1 MEDKKI
7 IDMEPEYNVTDST
20 EKKGFIAKMK
30 ENHPVVY
37 KVVRGIA
44 IGGAALAGG
53 LLVITLAKGRSSDS
67 EDDDSIEADPDDY
80 TVSDADAPFDT
91 EE

>member
-7 IDMEPEYNVTDST
+7 IDMEPKYNVTDST
-20 EKKGFIAKMK
+20 EKKSFIAKMK

-53 LLVITLAKGRSSDS
+53 LLVIALAKGRSSDS

>member
-20 EKKGFIAKMK
+20 EKKSFIAKMK

-53 LLVITLAKGRSSDS
+53 LLVIAMAKGRSSDS

>member
-1 MEDKKI
+1 MEENKM
-7 IDMEPEYNVTDST
+7 IDMEPEYEVTDQK

-53 LLVITLAKGRSSDS
+53 LLVIALAKGRSSDS

-80 TVSDADAPFDT
+80 TVSDADAPFDA